1 MALFFLLPPLL
12 FVLVR
17 SIDKGTKQ
25 KIKNTTPPQAK
36 AAIAVSDIVAKDDR
50 SGKKGNSKVSNHPS
64 QDQLQSD
71 LQRSMIHTKPQA
83 IYLSI
88 YRNSG
93 GFW

>member
-25 KIKNTTPPQAK
+25 KRKTLQAK
-36 AAIAVSDIVAKDDR
+36 AAITVSDIVAKDDR

-93 GFW
+93 GFL